1 MLQLGDAL
9 QAEQVSDVWS
19 QQQEQEEDAG
29 VQENINN
36 NNNYN
41 NNYNDNYNN
50 DRIQENQIPPVQP
63 PPNSHYSP
71 APEQQQ
77 QAPKWHPSMVR
88 IPTQSRDTF
97 QSIKPQHNTLP
108 TWSCLLFFYPSF
120 YVCSVWCVV
129 VQPSM
134 VGMCNDSLNLKLM
147 MTLRLIL
154 HGGSCGWRPWTG
166 RCPATWRGSI
176 ASTTPATER

>member
-29 VQENINN
+29 VQDNNN
-36 NNNYN
+36 NNNYHN
-41 NNYNDNYNN
+41 NNYNDK

-88 IPTQSRDTF
+88 IPTQSRGTF
-97 QSIKPQHNTLP
+97 QSIKPQHTTNMVM
-108 TWSCLLFFYPSF
+108 LFFYPSF
-120 YVCSVWCVV
+120 YVCGVV
-129 VQPSM
+129 LQKVS
-134 VGMCNDSLNLKLM
+134 SES
-147 MTLRLIL
+147 RR
-154 HGGSCGWRPWTG
+154 RPLLG
-166 RCPATWRGSI
+166 PPPG
-176 ASTTPATER
+176 